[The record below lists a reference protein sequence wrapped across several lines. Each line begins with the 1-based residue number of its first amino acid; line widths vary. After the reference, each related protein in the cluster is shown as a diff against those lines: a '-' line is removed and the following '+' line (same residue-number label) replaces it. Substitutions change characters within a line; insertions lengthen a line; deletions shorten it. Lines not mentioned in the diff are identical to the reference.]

1 MSVTATTSQQLY
13 RRALAYTPTGAHSNS
28 RIRQPH
34 PLYVSEADGAW
45 LRDADGRRWL
55 DCTMGNGS
63 VILGHNN
70 AAVQQAVQEAVRRG
84 VTTGYE
90 TPDAVDVV
98 DLLADMIPDFRALR
112 LANTGTEAVLHA
124 LAIARAATGRIRIA
138 KPEASYHGWADP
150 VWVSTW
156 PPLADAGPA
165 DRPAA
170 VPGSAGLSR
179 SSTDTLVLPF
189 NDIEA
194 TSALLHEHGSEL
206 AALILEPAM
215 IDIGYVAASTEYIH
229 TLYELTRRHGIVLIF
244 DELLTGFRMAPGG
257 AREAYGVTPDLATYG
272 KAIANG
278 YPLAAVEGRR
288 DLLDLTDPGVGGP
301 VGWVGTYNAHAVTV
315 AAAKASLNQLRSG
328 TVLQKL
334 QALTKKLSTEF
345 EQLAAARG
353 IDAALPGAGGHFQP
367 YFRSG
372 APGDYR
378 AAATSSADRYAALY
392 QACQQDGVLIADKPL
407 GHCALS
413 AAHTDADIDLLLQAA
428 ARSFAAPPENSA

>member
-1 MSVTATTSQQLY
+1 MTAAATTSDRLY
-13 RRALAYTPTGAHSNS
+13 GRALAFTPTGAHSNS
-28 RIRQPH
+28 RIRRPH
-34 PLYVSEADGAW
+34 PLYVAEADGAW
-45 LRDADGRRWL
+45 LRDVDGRRWL
-55 DCTMGNGS
+55 DFTMGNGS
-63 VILGHNN
+63 IILGHNN
-70 AAVQQAVQEAVRRG
+70 PAVQQAVREAVQRG

-98 DLLADMIPDFRALR
+98 DLLAEMIPEFRALR

-124 LAIARAATGRIRIA
+124 LAIARAATGRTRIA

-165 DRPAA
+165 DKPTA

-179 SSTDTLVLPF
+179 SSADTLVLPF

-229 TLYELTRRHGIVLIF
+229 ALYDLTRRYGIVLIF

-257 AREAYGVTPDLATYG
+257 AREAYGVTPDLSTYG

-288 DLLDLTDPGVGGP
+288 DLLDLTDPGTGGP

-315 AAAKASLNQLRSG
+315 AAAKASLLELRSG
-328 TVLQKL
+328 SVLAKL

-345 EQLAAARG
+345 EELAAG
-353 IDAALPGAGGHFQP
+353 HDVDAAVPGAGGHFQP
-367 YFRSG
+367 YFRAG
-372 APGDYR
+372 APDDYR
-378 AAATSSADRYAALY
+378 AAAMTSADRYAALY

-413 AAHTDADIDLLLQAA
+413 AAHTDADIEALLRAA
-428 ARSFAAPPENSA
+428 ARSFSDSV

>member
-1 MSVTATTSQQLY
+1 MTAPATTSQQLY
-13 RRALAYTPTGAHSNS
+13 TRALAFTPTGAHSNS
-28 RIRQPH
+28 RIRRPH
-34 PLYVSEADGAW
+34 PLYVTRADGAW
-45 LRDADGRRWL
+45 LYDADGRRWL
-55 DCTMGNGS
+55 DFTMGNGS
-63 VILGHNN
+63 IILGHNN
-70 AAVQQAVQEAVRRG
+70 PAVQQAVHEAVHRG

-98 DLLADMIPDFRALR
+98 DLLAELIPDFRALR

-124 LAIARAATGRIRIA
+124 LAIARAATGRTRIA

-179 SSTDTLVLPF
+179 SSADTLVLPF

-194 TSALLHEHGSEL
+194 TSALLHEHGPEL

-215 IDIGYVAASTEYIH
+215 IDIGYVAASAEYIH
-229 TLYELTRRHGIVLIF
+229 GLYELTRRYGIVLIF
-244 DELLTGFRMAPGG
+244 DELLTGFRLAPGG
-257 AREAYGVTPDLATYG
+257 AREVYGLTPDLATYG

-288 DLLDLTDPGVGGP
+288 DLLDLTDPGTGGP

-315 AAAKASLNQLRSG
+315 AAARASLDQLRSG
-328 TVLQKL
+328 AVWQKL

-345 EQLAAARG
+345 EELAAARG
-353 IDAALPGAGGHFQP
+353 VDAALPGAGGHFQP

-372 APGDYR
+372 PPDDYR
-378 AAATSSADRYAALY
+378 AAATTSADRYAALY
-392 QACQQDGVLIADKPL
+392 QACQQDDVLIADKPL

-413 AAHTDADIDLLLQAA
+413 AAHTDADIETLLHAA
-428 ARSFAAPPENSA
+428 ARSFSTPPENSA